1 MFLTKFAL
9 ECKGLEN
16 EHFAPFDFENNVKL
30 LLLLL
35 LRFRALSNQF
45 SFEYKGKVKGKVNE

>member
-9 ECKGLEN
+9 ECKGLES
-16 EHFAPFDFENNVKL
+16 EHSAPFDFENNVK
-30 LLLLL
+30 LL